1 MIPLHGIASRSDLP
15 LPFEAVLVGAAVV
28 LLITFW
34 VLLFAWKKPK
44 FDDES
49 GTPMPKLTSFVDGKP
64 FSIGIRVV
72 AGLIWLLAAVG
83 LIFGVDRIDNPAVG
97 FIYVWLWVGLV
108 ILSAILGEAYKRTN
122 PIRSLL
128 AFRGAAI
135 AEPDGPGSRIPAA
148 VALLGFLYLELVMP
162 GGTTLPVLR
171 AAMAIWFVWVVV
183 GHFIAPRWI
192 ERADPFEVYGT
203 TVGKMSFWTRREGV
217 IHRINPM
224 RNLTHWKVPKATWAV
239 SIVLLGGTA
248 FDALS
253 NTPGWVR
260 MAQDSPI
267 PAWILGT
274 LGLFGVVLLVGAL
287 YALGCS
293 TLRQGRSLT
302 ATMNALAPGL
312 VPLIV
317 GYCVAHY
324 GTMFYLEGQRTLF
337 WFSDPLGRGD
347 NLFGLIE
354 ATPDVSLFAFP
365 TAVAWT
371 QVGLIVGGHVLG
383 VLVTHELTLRRTA
396 EIKKQLPLL
405 LVMVG
410 FTVAGLLLMF
420 GG

>member
-15 LPFEAVLVGAAVV
+15 LPFEAVVAGAAFV

-34 VLLFAWKKPK
+34 VLFFAWRQPK
-44 FDDES
+44 FDDDQ
-49 GTPMPKLTSFVDGKP
+49 GTPMPKLTAFVDSKP
-64 FSIGIRVV
+64 FSIGIRVL
-72 AGLIWLLAAVG
+72 AGLIWLLAAVA
-83 LIFGVDRIDNPAVG
+83 LIFGQDRIDNPSVG

-108 ILSAILGEAYKRTN
+108 VLSVILGEAYKRTN
-122 PIRSLL
+122 PMRSLL
-128 AFRGAAI
+128 GFTGAAK
-135 AEPDGPGSRIPAA
+135 AEQPGLASRWPGA
-148 VALLGFLYLELVMP
+148 VALLAFLYLELVMP

-171 AAMAIWFVWVVV
+171 TAAAIWFVWVVV

-203 TVGKMSFWTRREGV
+203 TVAKMSFWTRRDGV
-217 IHRINPM
+217 IQKINPM
-224 RNLTHWKVPKATWAV
+224 RNLTHWKVPAATWAV
-239 SIVLLGGTA
+239 SVVLLGGTA

-253 NTPGWVR
+253 NSATWVR
-260 MAQDSPI
+260 MTQDSSIAP
-267 PAWILGT
+267 WILGT
-274 LGLFGVVLLVGAL
+274 VGLFAVVLLVGFL
-287 YALGCS
+287 YALGCN
-293 TLRQGRSLT
+293 TLKEGRSLT
-302 ATMNALAPGL
+302 QTMNDLAPGL

-317 GYCVAHY
+317 GYCIAHY

-383 VLVTHELTLRRTA
+383 VLVTHELTLRRTTA
-396 EIKKQLPLL
+396 IKQQLPLL
-405 LVMVG
+405 LVMVV